1 MLMVLQSCEAWSLR
15 FTNCSKKSS
24 IVYQISRIRFRRE
37 HDFFVKISSK
47 YLLQLSSIV
56 VYWTEFCV
64 KKVLKVY
71 FAKSILC
78 LNMHEVFLGI
88 MRLMRDML
96 SRLFVYFLCIAHLCK
111 TDHDGSVWSWKS
123 VVLGWSISLCK
134 IFYSFSISS
143 TLTPNVRGAFLR
155 LKRWFQR
162 VKQWNDN
169 YFCTICFFFCFAV
182 LAI

>member
-1 MLMVLQSCEAWSLR
+1 MTFL
-15 FTNCSKKSS
+15 SKSP
-24 IVYQISRIRFRRE
+24 Q
-37 HDFFVKISSK
+37 K

-56 VYWTEFCV
+56 VYWREFCV

-123 VVLGWSISLCK
+123 VEK
-134 IFYSFSISS
+134 ILFSGRFHYAKYFIPFPFC
-143 TLTPNVRGAFLR
+143 TLPWPPMLEAFLR

-169 YFCTICFFFCFAV
+169 YFCSICFFCFAV
-182 LAI
+182 WPFSSLKNLQVKFMTLVSAQIFH

>member
-1 MLMVLQSCEAWSLR
+1 MTFL
-15 FTNCSKKSS
+15 SKSP
-24 IVYQISRIRFRRE
+24 Q
-37 HDFFVKISSK
+37 K

-88 MRLMRDML
+88 MRFMRDML

-123 VVLGWSISLCK
+123 VEKSWDGRFHYAKYFIPFLFRLPWPPMLEAHFYDSRGDFNAWNNEMIITFVLFAFFLLCCFGHLASLK
-134 IFYSFSISS
+134 NLQAEFMTGVSAQIFH
-143 TLTPNVRGAFLR
+143 
-155 LKRWFQR
+155 
-162 VKQWNDN
+162 
-169 YFCTICFFFCFAV
+169 
-182 LAI
+182 

>member
-1 MLMVLQSCEAWSLR
+1 MTFL
-15 FTNCSKKSS
+15 SKSP
-24 IVYQISRIRFRRE
+24 Q
-37 HDFFVKISSK
+37 K

-169 YFCTICFFFCFAV
+169 YFCTICFFFALLFWAFSQFKESSSRIYDLGVRPNFPLIFTICF
-182 LAI
+182 

>member
-1 MLMVLQSCEAWSLR
+1 MTFL
-15 FTNCSKKSS
+15 SKSP
-24 IVYQISRIRFRRE
+24 Q
-37 HDFFVKISSK
+37 K

-96 SRLFVYFLCIAHLCK
+96 SRLFCIFFVHCTPLQ
-111 TDHDGSVWSWKS
+111 DRSWWISLELKKRRE
-123 VVLGWSISLCK
+123 VLGWSISLCK

-169 YFCTICFFFCFAV
+169 YFCTICFFFALLFWPFSQFKESSSRIYDLGVRPNFPLIFTICF
-182 LAI
+182 

>member
-1 MLMVLQSCEAWSLR
+1 MTFL
-15 FTNCSKKSS
+15 SKSP
-24 IVYQISRIRFRRE
+24 Q
-37 HDFFVKISSK
+37 K

-134 IFYSFSISS
+134 IFYSFSIPLPWPPMLEAHFYDSRGDFNAWNNEMIITFVLFAFFFALLFWPFSQFKESS
-143 TLTPNVRGAFLR
+143 SRIYDLGVRPNFPLI
-155 LKRWFQR
+155 F
-162 VKQWNDN
+162 
-169 YFCTICFFFCFAV
+169 TICF
-182 LAI
+182 